1 MAITDSI
8 DVTLPDGATQ
18 YVRDLDDAIRTF
30 KRQVEE
36 RMEDA
41 TQGLIAGD
49 WSDTTTKELKE
60 GIGRLFTDTRANQA
74 ALTRL
79 VDGKVFIATDP
90 LVTGVAFQYYNGA
103 AWADVPLATANL
115 MADAITTAKIANST
129 GAADGVTTAKLA
141 TNAVT
146 ALRANLTNVTDDTV
160 ASVTLT
166 LIGTTSGDDF
176 TVSFTPDSADSIIVC
191 ILQCRPSLE
200 NGAGG
205 DTHVGIFSIE
215 ETVGATTLASTR
227 TYRKEKIQESAS
239 DERVPLTL
247 IGVQTGVSGA
257 RTYVA
262 KMATSNAATTLHLEG
277 DVVIARFMVFEFKK

>member
-8 DVTLPDGATQ
+8 DVSLPDGTVQ
-18 YVRDLDDAIRTF
+18 YVRDLDDAIRTH

-49 WSDTTTKELKE
+49 WSDTSTKELKE

-90 LVTGVAFQYYNGA
+90 LVTGVAFQYYTGA
-103 AWADVPLATANL
+103 AWVDVPIATANI

-146 ALRANLTNVTDDTV
+146 VFQTEFTSSGLVETSNV
-160 ASVTLT
+160 AY
-166 LIGTTSGDDF
+166 
-176 TVSFTPDSADSIIVC
+176 
-191 ILQCRPSLE
+191 
-200 NGAGG
+200 
-205 DTHVGIFSIE
+205 
-215 ETVGATTLASTR
+215 TLATGFTQTITPNSTSS
-227 TYRKEKIQESAS
+227 YMCLELQAMIS
-239 DERVPLTL
+239 
-247 IGVQTGVSGA
+247 I
-257 RTYVA
+257 
-262 KMATSNAATTLHLEG
+262 SNAAEGQIRIQNTTAAVTIAEMQTLNFGSIPPGGPYQFITLRGYDTGRAGAQTYEVQYRHTTGGGANRTSLRG
-277 DVVIARFMVFEFKK
+277 DVITSRYNAWEIKR